1 MPELHHQGSSSDML
15 ASASGAQNL
24 ASSFKD
30 KMKIDKKCNESQA
43 DPKKVMVEV
52 RPGGIMKGRM
62 FTKVLILTISM
73 NNTTI
78 TLIFRYG

>member
-1 MPELHHQGSSSDML
+1 ML

-52 RPGGIMKGRM
+52 RPGGIMKGR
-62 FTKVLILTISM
+62 I
-73 NNTTI
+73 
-78 TLIFRYG
+78 

>member
-1 MPELHHQGSSSDML
+1 ML

-52 RPGGIMKGRM
+52 RPGGIMKGRIS
-62 FTKVLILTISM
+62 TIVLILTMSM
-73 NNTTI
+73 NNA
-78 TLIFRYG
+78 TLTFNFRYG

>member
-1 MPELHHQGSSSDML
+1 MPELHHQGSSEAALNQL

-52 RPGGIMKGRM
+52 RPGGIMKGENSIR
-62 FTKVLILTISM
+62 LQ
-73 NNTTI
+73 
-78 TLIFRYG
+78 

>member
-1 MPELHHQGSSSDML
+1 ML

-52 RPGGIMKGRM
+52 RPGGIMKGRIS
-62 FTKVLILTISM
+62 TIVLILTMSM
-73 NNTTI
+73 NNA
-78 TLIFRYG
+78 TLTFIFRYG